1 MRISITHLG
10 ANLCFSSCFSA
21 EYPLTAGKL
30 PALMER
36 RAHAS
41 RHPLQ
46 TLLFVSVH
54 DDIIIVPGMDGP
66 EDKNVQVK
74 FSVLA

>member
-1 MRISITHLG
+1 MFFFWFH
-10 ANLCFSSCFSA
+10 
-21 EYPLTAGKL
+21 LTAGKL
-30 PALMER
+30 PAQMEGR
-36 RAHAS
+36 THAP

-46 TLLFVSVH
+46 TLLFISVH

-74 FSVLA
+74 FFILA